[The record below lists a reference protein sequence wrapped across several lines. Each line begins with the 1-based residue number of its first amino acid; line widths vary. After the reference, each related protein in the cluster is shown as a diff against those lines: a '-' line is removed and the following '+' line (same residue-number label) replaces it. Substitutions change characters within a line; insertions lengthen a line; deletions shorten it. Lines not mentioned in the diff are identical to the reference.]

1 MYMYESRRTN
11 LSKNVIM
18 YIVHFLR
25 VTITYTHLIV
35 GWVEPDASISMFVCL
50 VVRVLLEQEVGTVAV
65 DGGSLLG

>member
-1 MYMYESRRTN
+1 
-11 LSKNVIM
+11 M